1 MPSVFPYK
9 TVVPEA
15 SRASWGPAH
24 WWHELQRRRKSWI
37 PNNNAIAVDCMRGHT
52 SCRPKAESTP
62 PPREPASFVAM
73 TLVLQSMTEY
83 GVDDAGLDYR
93 LIMMLAIILGF
104 VFGCL
109 FFRVWPRTYAS
120 AAWRHKKYG
129 CGGLLARGL
138 IYLSLQTRLV
148 TRRKRH
154 DVCVERASVSMPQQS
169 IRPAGYYS

>member
-1 MPSVFPYK
+1 MG
-9 TVVPEA
+9 A
-15 SRASWGPAH
+15 SPLVARASAQKKILDTEQQRNSCGLYAWTYI
-24 WWHELQRRRKSWI
+24 LQTKSGVH
-37 PNNNAIAVDCMRGHT
+37 P
-52 SCRPKAESTP
+52 P

-93 LIMMLAIILGF
+93 LIMMLAMIPGF

-129 CGGLLARGL
+129 CGGLLARSL

-169 IRPAGYYS
+169 IRPAGYS

>member
-1 MPSVFPYK
+1 MSLLVNSVAAL
-9 TVVPEA
+9 TRRNGE
-15 SRASWGPAH
+15 SRSPGFMSSSLSVLLRFFWGL
-24 WWHELQRRRKSWI
+24 WRRVFVSRLLRAFDKSSRM
-37 PNNNAIAVDCMRGHT
+37 V
-52 SCRPKAESTP
+52 SSP

-129 CGGLLARGL
+129 CGGLLARSL